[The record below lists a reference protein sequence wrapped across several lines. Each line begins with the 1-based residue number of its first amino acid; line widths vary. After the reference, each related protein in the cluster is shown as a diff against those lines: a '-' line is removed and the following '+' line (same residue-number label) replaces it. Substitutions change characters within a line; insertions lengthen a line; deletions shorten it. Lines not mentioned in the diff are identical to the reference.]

1 MKKPARYL
9 FLAIAVVCLSI
20 TSAGADDVI
29 KIGAIFSA
37 TGPASPLGEAE
48 KNTAL
53 LLQEQI
59 NAKGGVMGKKLE
71 IIIYDDESSV
81 DKAVSAADKLL
92 KKDNVVAVVG
102 PSTTPNT
109 LAIEAKFEAAAVPL
123 VSCAAGEKIVVPVKK
138 WVFKTP
144 QSDRLAVAR
153 ILSHLKSRK
162 ISKIAIITVSDAY
175 GQGGREMLKALAPKA
190 GIELTADE
198 VYSPKDTDMTVQLT
212 KIKSTNAKAIVSW
225 GTPQTGSAIVAKNR
239 AQLGMSVPLYLSH
252 GVAARK
258 FIELAGSA
266 GEGILLPAGRLI
278 VADEVP
284 AKNPQKALLT
294 KYVKDY
300 ETKFKSPV
308 STFGGHAWDAVMLVV
323 KAIELGKSD
332 KPADIR
338 ANLEKIKGFVGTAGV
353 FNFSPEEH
361 NGLNESA
368 FEMVTIQKG
377 DWKIVK

>member
-59 NAKGGVMGKKLE
+59 NAKGGVIGKKLE

>member
-1 MKKPARYL
+1 MKKPSWYL
-9 FLAIAVVCLSI
+9 AAAVMAVLLAV
-20 TSAGADDVI
+20 TSVFAEETI

-48 KNTAL
+48 KNTTL

-59 NAKGGVMGKKLE
+59 NARGGVMGRKLE

-92 KKDNVVAVVG
+92 KKDKAVAVIG

-123 VSCAAGEKIVVPVKK
+123 ISCAAGEKIVVPVKK

-153 ILSHLKSRK
+153 IISHLKARK

-175 GQGGREMLKALAPKA
+175 GQGGREMLKELAPKA
-190 GIELTADE
+190 GIALTADE
-198 VYSPKDTDMTVQLT
+198 VYSPKDTDMTAQLT
-212 KIKSTNAKAIVSW
+212 KIKSTDAKAIVSW
-225 GTPQTGSAIVAKNR
+225 GTPQTGSAIVTKNR
-239 AQLGMSVPLYLSH
+239 AQLGITIPLYLSH
-252 GVAARK
+252 GVAAGK

-266 GEGILLPAGRLI
+266 GEGVLLPAGRLI

-284 AKNPQKALLT
+284 SKNPQKALLT

-300 ETKFKSPV
+300 ENKFKAPV
-308 STFGGHAWDAVMLVV
+308 STFGGHAWDALMLVV
-323 KAIELGKSD
+323 KAIEAGKSD

-338 ANLEKIKGFVGTAGV
+338 ANLEKIRGFVGTAGV
-353 FNFSPEEH
+353 FNFSPQDH

-377 DWKIVK
+377 DWKIVN